1 MFRNS
6 IQQTGRKLLYKAG
19 KFLLVAVIGYITW
32 NAVVGQ
38 RNGSQGEQL
47 YQDGKKLY
55 ESHEHT
61 TASYYELD
69 NDSFYIYV
77 KEKRK

>member
-32 NAVVGQ
+32 NAIVGQ

-61 TASYYELD
+61 TATYELND
-69 NDSFYIYV
+69 DSFYIYV

>member
-6 IQQTGRKLLYKAG
+6 IHQTSRKLLYKAG

-61 TASYYELD
+61 TATYELND
-69 NDSFYIYV
+69 DSFYIYV